1 MVHKKSLAKRKTLK
15 KKVLRRDRHRNTR
28 RRTVA
33 KKKQDGGFIFRES
46 RGSKK
51 IFRSADSKKINNYKI
66 PGELILK
73 HIFMHL
79 LFGRNGKL
87 CALPLPGQIFK
98 LSGNTN
104 IEDAYVCI
112 QSCIGELKTSLE
124 YNLTQSIISQ
134 GGGVCGDDEIYQ
146 KAIDYSLIERA
157 IRNKNSIND
166 KIYQAYKKLSGISFT
181 KNGFFGKNEKSLYD
195 LYEEIIVLFDSVIG
209 NTEFTG
215 ANIDLGGY
223 GREKI
228 IYGIPLIKREGESP
242 KIKAFSLNQ
251 VSSSFK
257 TDNQEQIKDDL
268 ITLLGNSVID
278 YSQEDYMYHRYGV
291 LDLTD
296 SLRFDEEKPDEDN
309 ILQRGFKNFMDFGE
323 KFTKKKDS
331 IEDIEK
337 KIQQMSD
344 GEGENKEEEIEK
356 LKKELDEAEKE
367 TEEKAKKDSEEENKR
382 DPVKNKLNEI
392 IKKFNELEKK
402 MKDDLKPY
410 TNITKFGE
418 VIKYCDENMNE
429 YDNLS
434 KFANEIQTMIEDI
447 INSDIKGNRELLNLY
462 EELFNKI
469 KTNILKYTRKINK
482 LKKIL
487 EDKKNVSEK
496 VRDILKKYSDLSF
509 SEKER
514 NPKRSEK
521 CGKIMGIIAN
531 LLSYQSE
538 KDLFITFKDNGNFIE
553 INKKVKFT
561 KKDGKLKQFQA
572 DSGFS
577 EDFFTRGNPVE
588 STTDKKSNNEEQE
601 FDKILIW
608 KNPGND
614 RGVNNRLVL
623 LGQGKFFYPIF
634 ERGKSLCEKSINLN
648 IIDSEGIKEIEDEM
662 NEEKHKESMME
673 IISENITSLKEKC
686 GDKCSDDTEGEVE
699 PDAEVV
705 DRESAADA
713 EVGSKG
719 EVGSDAEVV
728 DRESAADAEVES
740 DGEVEP
746 DAEVVDRKSA
756 KGGAIKRTRKKTLR
770 KRGGGRTTEGVQYI
784 KDLGLGWL
792 KAGKKQ
798 RESRFFDLYLQ
809 DHNWNSRIG
818 DTFLWVGNSLQYTG
832 SHVSNG
838 IRRKYT
844 DTMEDA
850 EYRKRTYYDT
860 NTLNRLPDYGSYCTI
875 IGYGVDVLYKTD
887 GGDSVDEGE
896 SADENS
902 YKNYKNMYKNGNL
915 LCGGGDQRKIYPDGE
930 RITSRLIRT
939 NDGKYRWAFSKD
951 EKRELTP
958 SKCCYYIIESKK
970 QSITQSR
977 YCKVYV
983 DELYYWGFNYIR
995 FTTNLQ
1001 GAMKLKNGIDP
1012 TTQGIIEREFNTR
1025 EDVFCADQIN
1035 IGDNNYG
1042 DYEIAKSLNKLDFL
1056 RFLPANLYSYLAYL
1070 FIDVCNKDIDSFKE
1084 ALISMN
1090 WKPKNSRNEKSE
1102 ILFRYPKSITYAQ
1115 QMEEYHVKK
1124 EDIKSILENLSKLTE
1139 KRDYR
1144 LTHSSL
1150 NDINNFDD
1158 FSSPTSDK
1166 YETIFDEYVN
1176 KFIPGYKTYNY
1187 KSSGNFFR
1195 YNCIKTESIKDKE
1208 DLSWN
1213 ENTVYKFF
1221 PKSINPNDVEKRKEE
1236 LENWLKD
1243 IYKGGSTSVDDFKK
1257 YGIDIKGWLDENRK
1271 SSNKFIKTDA
1281 VTYMAIPSLLEISS
1295 VIASNDTENKPEIY
1309 SLGYYMFINK
1319 RSYDTKENTSPKL
1332 NQALYWH
1339 DRHLLETERGRI
1351 THAPL
1356 IFISNK
1362 GDKGGREIHIP
1373 PLFFNITDEDVKTL
1387 KENIEELNKVNK
1399 KSWKLVEWQ
1408 DDNISL
1414 SAGKHMKEVIEITRK
1429 QYYTSHKEFK
1439 DPKKCCDIRKYCND
1453 YIRGITSGKTIY
1465 YVKGENL
1472 LNTSSES
1479 GALSD
1484 NFIILGDKSYQQ
1496 YSSVKKILP
1505 ISQRVIAFQ
1514 ENQMDDKLTF
1524 TATGGEDFHSSRYIF
1539 EGLETERLNSNQ
1551 NISLYFFGSSNYIFS
1566 DCKGT
1571 DFYDFYHLTN
1581 VAKYMTN
1588 VAATIGYSLIATPK
1602 KWYNKATGR
1611 ILEPGKIALLGRFC
1625 ESSRKRKT
1633 LFFSDDTPEYPGD
1646 GIMFFK
1652 YLFYKFKV
1660 DLNIFNEFTVKD
1672 KDSKSEKTHLAT
1684 CNKRNDKT
1692 FRRWGKEIYQSIPLI
1707 LNPSMICRIG
1717 QIQNPQK
1724 CFKITESDK
1733 DPTLSIKDKYNYGAE
1748 ALTMQS
1754 VDTMLNEYLTI
1765 IDEFF
1770 KTDQFTGIQVDF
1782 GVLKTGLLGAAGMA
1796 TGGITGA
1803 VGATL
1808 APPPP
1813 QPQQPYSGGG
1823 SKRTNKKIKRTGK
1836 KIKRTG
1842 KKIKRT
1848 GKKIK
1853 RTGKKIRRTNKKRK
1867 NKKRVYNP

>member
-1 MVHKKSLAKRKTLK
+1 MVRRRYDKSSVAKRKTLK
-15 KKVLRRDRHRNTR
+15 KKVLRREGYRHRNTR

-33 KKKQDGGFIFRES
+33 KKKQDGGLFWSES
-46 RGSKK
+46 LGIKQVY
-51 IFRSADSKKINNYKI
+51 RSADRSKINNYRI

-98 LSGNTN
+98 LSGSTN
-104 IEDAYVCI
+104 IDDAYVCI

-134 GGGVCGDDEIYQ
+134 GGGVCGKDEIYQ

-157 IRNKNSIND
+157 IRNKNSIGD
-166 KIYQAYKKLSGISFT
+166 KIYQAYKTLSGISFT
-181 KNGFFGKNEKSLYD
+181 NGENKKSLYD

-215 ANIDLGGY
+215 ANIDLGTY

-228 IYGIPLIKREGESP
+228 IYGIPLIKRERESTT
-242 KIKAFSLNQ
+242 IKAFSLNQ
-251 VSSSFK
+251 VSSSF
-257 TDNQEQIKDDL
+257 TIGNQEQIRNDL
-268 ITLLGNSVID
+268 ISKLGNSVID
-278 YSQEDYMYHRYGV
+278 YSQEDNIYHRYGV

-296 SLRFDEEKPDEDN
+296 SLRFDKEKPDKDN
-309 ILQRGFKNFMDFGE
+309 ILQSGL
-323 KFTKKKDS
+323 KKLMEIGKKWTQTPEEN
-331 IEDIEK
+331 IEDIRR
-337 KIQQMSD
+337 QL
-344 GEGENKEEEIEK
+344 EEIGREDQDKIDELKMK
-356 LKKELDEAEKE
+356 LDKAEKE
-367 TEEKAKKDSEEENKR
+367 TEEQRR

-392 IKKFNELEKK
+392 IEKFNELETK
-402 MKDDLKPY
+402 MTDDLEPY
-410 TNITKFGE
+410 TNITKFSG
-418 VIKYCDENMNE
+418 VIKYCDENMIK

-434 KFANEIQTMIEDI
+434 NIANEIQTTIEGI
-447 INSDIKGNRELLNLY
+447 KSDIKGNRELLNLY
-462 EELFNKI
+462 EKLFNEI
-469 KTNILKYTRKINK
+469 KTNILTYIGNIND

-487 EDKKNVSEK
+487 EKKKDVSEMITG
-496 VRDILKKYSDLSF
+496 ILTEYSDLSK
-509 SEKER
+509 SEIAR
-514 NPKRSEK
+514 DPKREEK
-521 CGKIMGIIAN
+521 CNKIVEIMEN

-538 KDLFITFKDNGNFIE
+538 KDLFITFRDKGNFIE
-553 INKKVKFT
+553 INKTVRFT
-561 KKDGKLKQFQA
+561 KKVGNVKRFLA
-572 DSGFS
+572 DSEIS
-577 EDFFTRGNPVE
+577 EDFFTKKTPG
-588 STTDKKSNNEEQE
+588 SSQIDKSSNNRTQE

-608 KNPGND
+608 KNPG
-614 RGVNNRLVL
+614 RGENNRLVL
-623 LGQGKFFYPIF
+623 LGKGSLFYPIF
-634 ERGKSLCEKSINLN
+634 ERGDFLCKKSTNLN
-648 IIDSEGIKEIEDEM
+648 IIETEGIKFYEDEM
-662 NEEKHKESMME
+662 NEDRHKESMKK
-673 IISENITSLKEKC
+673 IISENITSLKGK
-686 GDKCSDDTEGEVE
+686 VE
-699 PDAEVV
+699 PDAEVA
-705 DRESAADA
+705 DLKSAANA
-713 EVGSKG
+713 EVA
-719 EVGSDAEVV
+719 SDAEVK
-728 DRESAADAEVES
+728 SDAEVES
-740 DGEVEP
+740 
-746 DAEVVDRKSA
+746 

-770 KRGGGRTTEGVQYI
+770 KRGGGRTSEGVKYI

-792 KAGKKQ
+792 KTSREKK
-798 RESRFFDLYLQ
+798 ESRFFDLYLQ
-809 DHNWNSRIG
+809 DHNWNARIG
-818 DTFLWVGNSLQYTG
+818 DTFLWVGNELQYTG
-832 SHVSNG
+832 SHISKG
-838 IRRKYT
+838 IRTKYT

-850 EYRKRTYYDT
+850 EYRQKTYYDT

-887 GGDSVDEGE
+887 DGDSVDENE
-896 SADENS
+896 
-902 YKNYKNMYKNGNL
+902 YINYKNMYKNGNL
-915 LCGGGDQRKIYPDGE
+915 LCGGGDKCKIYPDGE
-930 RITSRLIRT
+930 RITSRIIRK
-939 NDGKYRWAFSKD
+939 NDGKYKWAFSKN

-995 FTTNLQ
+995 FTTDLQ
-1001 GAMKLKNGIDP
+1001 GAMKFNKGIDP
-1012 TTQGIIEREFNTR
+1012 TTQAIIEKEFNTK
-1025 EDVFCADQIN
+1025 EEVFCDDQIN
-1035 IGDNNYG
+1035 IVNNNYG

-1070 FIDVCNKDIDSFKE
+1070 FIDVCNEDIESFKE

-1090 WKPKNSRNEKSE
+1090 WKPKISSNEKSE

-1124 EDIKSILENLSKLTE
+1124 EDIKSILENLSKLTK

-1150 NDINNFDD
+1150 NDINKIDD

-1208 DLSWN
+1208 DSPWN

-1236 LENWLKD
+1236 LKNWLKD
-1243 IYKGGSTSVDDFKK
+1243 IYKGGSTSVDDFLK

-1271 SSNKFIKTDA
+1271 SSNKFIKTD
-1281 VTYMAIPSLLEISS
+1281 VKTYMAIPSLLEISS
-1295 VIASNDTENKPEIY
+1295 VSASNDIGNKPEIY

-1319 RSYDTKENTSPKL
+1319 RSYGTKETTTPKL

-1339 DRHLLETERGRI
+1339 DRHLLETEKGRI

-1362 GDKGGREIHIP
+1362 EDKGGREIHIP

-1387 KENIEELNKVNK
+1387 NENIEELNRDNTD
-1399 KSWKLVEWQ
+1399 SWKLVEWQ
-1408 DDNISL
+1408 DDNITI
-1414 SAGKHMKEVIEITRK
+1414 SATKHMKEVIEIVRK
-1429 QYYTSHKEFK
+1429 YYYDKHRNIK

-1472 LNTSSES
+1472 LNTSSDS

-1484 NFIILGDKSYQQ
+1484 NFIILDDKSYQQ

-1505 ISQRVIAFQ
+1505 ISQSVISFQ
-1514 ENQMDDKLTF
+1514 EKQMDDKLTF
-1524 TATGGEDFHSSRYIF
+1524 TATGGEDFHSRRYIF
-1539 EGLETERLNSNQ
+1539 ESLETERLNSNKK
-1551 NISLYFFGSSNYIFS
+1551 ISLYFFGSSNYIFS

-1588 VAATIGYSLIATPK
+1588 VATTIGYSLIATPQ

-1692 FRRWGKEIYQSIPLI
+1692 FRRWGKEKYQSIPLV

-1717 QIQNPQK
+1717 QIQNPEK
-1724 CFKITESDK
+1724 CFKRNESEK
-1733 DPTLSIKDKYNYGAE
+1733 EPTLSIKDKYNYGAE
-1748 ALTMQS
+1748 ALKMQS

-1765 IDEFF
+1765 IDDFF

-1782 GVLKTGLLGAAGMA
+1782 GVLKTGLLGAAGLA

-1813 QPQQPYSGGG
+1813 QPPPPPNYGGG
-1823 SKRTNKKIKRTGK
+1823 LKRTKRKMKRTGK
-1836 KIKRTG
+1836 KLRRTG
-1842 KKIKRT
+1842 KKLR
-1848 GKKIK
+1848 
-1853 RTGKKIRRTNKKRK
+1853 RTGKKIRRTNQKMKRTDKKMKRTDKKNKKRTG
-1867 NKKRVYNP
+1867 KKRVYNP